1 MKMIDNLE
9 IEDKLIK
16 ICYNKNDKKMLPLVI
31 LNNYTDDGEKIF
43 IKCNEMGCKDLIL
56 VSISN
61 LNWDDD
67 MSPWFATK
75 IYKNDTD
82 FLGKADEYLK
92 ILLEKIIPKVKE
104 FVEINLEKQIEY
116 YVIAGYSLAGLFALY
131 SSYKTALFSKIVSC
145 SGSFWFPKF
154 VEFVEKNKISTN
166 IKQIYFSLGNRE
178 SKTRNRVLQT
188 VEENTKE
195 IEKFL
200 SEQGIK
206 TIYEENEGNHFQ
218 NADLRMAKG
227 INWILE

>member
-1 MKMIDNLE
+1 MVDNLE
-9 IEDKLIK
+9 IENKLIK
-16 ICYNKNDKKMLPLVI
+16 ICYNNTNEKLLPVVI
-31 LNNYTDDGEKIF
+31 LNNYNNDGEKIF
-43 IKCNEMGCKDLIL
+43 DKCNEIGCKDFIL
-56 VSISN
+56 VCISN

-67 MSPWFATK
+67 MSPWFAPK

-131 SSYKTALFSKIVSC
+131 SSYKTDLFSKIVSC
-145 SGSFWFPKF
+145 SGSFWFPNF
-154 VEFVEKNKISTN
+154 IEFVQKNKISTN

-178 SKTRNRVLQT
+178 SKIRNKVLQT
-188 VEENTKE
+188 VEENTNE

-218 NADLRMAKG
+218 DADLRIAKG
-227 INWILE
+227 IKWILK